1 MTTSHEVAPIA
12 LPESESSS
20 GVVRLTTAQAIV
32 RFLCAQYSERDGQR
46 ERLVAG
52 IFGIFGHG
60 NVTGLGQAIE
70 EAGSLLPYHQARNE
84 QSMVHAAI
92 GFAKARRRRSA
103 LACTS
108 SIGPGATNMVTGAAT
123 ATINRIP
130 VLLLPGDVYA
140 NRRQGNVLQQLEHP
154 VSFDV
159 TVNDSLRPVSRF
171 FDRINRPE
179 QILASLP
186 EAMRVMTDPVETG
199 AVTIA
204 LPQDVGPEA
213 GSYPAEFF
221 ADRTWR
227 IDRRRPDAESLG
239 RAFEALRAARRP
251 LIIAGGGVNYSEAWA
266 ELRTLAETVG
276 IPVAE
281 TFGGRGAMADPSP
294 WLLGGIGVE
303 GTRAAN
309 AIARTADLVLCVGTR
324 LGDFVTASR
333 SLFAN
338 PEVRLVAINVTGH
351 DAAKMGALP
360 VVGDA
365 RESLSALTDFA
376 RGAGLR
382 PDPDYAAE
390 VARERDA
397 WATVLADEVYVQR
410 PAEMM
415 SQGQVIGILNDEA
428 RAGDL
433 LIAAAGGPPGDLLR
447 TWDATG
453 GRDCHIEF
461 GNSCMGHEIPAAIG
475 ARLARPTGEIIAY
488 VGDGTYLMNPSEIV
502 TAVQDRLKVTV
513 VIVDNHGFQ
522 VIRRLQLARTGVP
535 FGNEFRARDPE
546 TDRLEGK
553 YLEIDFAA
561 NAASLGARTWHVGS
575 ETELRAALR
584 EARDHDGTCAIVVDV
599 EKHRFLPGSGAWWDA
614 APPEVS
620 EDEATRSLRAEYE
633 VARTNQRF
641 YG

>member
-1 MTTSHEVAPIA
+1 MTTSREVASSAP
-12 LPESESSS
+12 PELASTS
-20 GVVRLTTAQAIV
+20 GSVRLTTAQAIV
-32 RFLCAQYSERDGQR
+32 RFLYAQYTERDGQR

-70 EAGSLLPYHQARNE
+70 EAGSFLPYHQARNE

-92 GFAKARRRRSA
+92 GYAKARRRRSA

-140 NRRQGNVLQQLEHP
+140 NRRQGNVLQQIEHP
-154 VSFDV
+154 VSLDV
-159 TVNDSLRPVSRF
+159 TANDCLRPVSRF
-171 FDRINRPE
+171 FDRITRPE

-186 EAMRVMTDPVETG
+186 EAMRVMTDPAETG
-199 AVTIA
+199 AITIA

-221 ADRTWR
+221 ADRIWP
-227 IDRRRPDAESLG
+227 IDRRRPDEESLG

-251 LIIAGGGVNYSEAWA
+251 LIIAGGGVNYSEAWV
-266 ELRTLAETVG
+266 ELKTLAETVG

-281 TFGGRGAMADPSP
+281 TFAGMGAMADPSP

-303 GTRAAN
+303 GNRAAN

-338 PEVRLVAINVTGH
+338 PNVQIVAINVTGH
-351 DAAKMGALP
+351 DAAKMGAFA

-365 RESLSALTDFA
+365 RESLRALADLT
-376 RGAGLR
+376 GAAALR
-382 PDPDYAAE
+382 PDPEYAAE
-390 VARERDA
+390 VARERAA
-397 WATVLADEVYVQR
+397 WKAVLTDEVYVQR
-410 PAEMM
+410 PGEAM

-428 RAGDL
+428 RTGDL
-433 LIAAAGGPPGDLLR
+433 LIAAAGGPPGDLRR

-475 ARLARPTGEIIAY
+475 ARLARPSGEIIAY

-502 TAVQDRLKVTV
+502 TAVQDRLKITV
-513 VIVDNHGFQ
+513 VIVDNKGFQ

-546 TDRLEGK
+546 SDRLEGE
-553 YLEIDFAA
+553 YLQIDYAA
-561 NAASLGARTWHVGS
+561 NAASMGARTWHVRT
-575 ETELRAALR
+575 EAELRTAFH
-584 EARDHDGTCAIVVDV
+584 EARDHDGVCAIVVDV
-599 EKHRFLPGSGAWWDA
+599 EKHRFLPGSGVWWDA

-620 EDEATRSLRAEYE
+620 ADKATRTLRAEYE
-633 VARTNQRF
+633 AARTSQRF
-641 YG
+641 HG